1 MGMAVPESS
10 YADRCKQLA
19 IVYPILYRETFNR
32 RKLVHLRGF
41 EPLTFGSVD
50 RCSIQL
56 SYRCVFDRRVYF
68 YPKSAGRQRVAS
80 ENRAGNQK
88 SGLHWVVHIGA
99 GIAAC

>member
-32 RKLVHLRGF
+32 RKSVHLRGF

-56 SYRCVFDRRVYF
+56 SYRCVLVSWKHF
-68 YPKSAGRQRVAS
+68 YPKSADRQRVALEMVGGEGEIRVS
-80 ENRAGNQK
+80 
-88 SGLHWVVHIGA
+88 IGRSRR
-99 GIAAC
+99 